1 MGEIETETHIR
12 GLCVCGGGGVRESA
26 TGPESVGE
34 IKAVIPHVRDLWGEI
49 EIVTPS
55 WGL

>member
-1 MGEIETETHIR
+1 M
-12 GLCVCGGGGVRESA
+12 CVWGGGDRESA
-26 TGPESVGE
+26 PVPESVGE